1 MPAPPLESEVAI
13 ETAVGSRR
21 RPFVAALL
29 IEWTSYD
36 RVGRSPHDHA
46 RGGRTSQG
54 GSGFLPFGPLDPAPP
69 GLRRDGFPH
78 LSRGNAPDEGHRF
91 EAAGI
96 PVVMDD
102 HAFRRLQGAV
112 LELDPDPAG
121 EGYRLDHPD
130 AVLTTFC

>member
-1 MPAPPLESEVAI
+1 MTGSAVPLTITPEAAARLKAEADF
-13 ETAVGSRR
+13 SRSVLSIR
-21 RPFVAALL
+21 HLL
-29 IEWTSYD
+29 
-36 RVGRSPHDHA
+36 GC
-46 RGGRTSQG
+46 GGT
-54 GSGFLPFGPLDPAPP
+54 GFRISVDE
-69 GLRRDGFPH
+69 
-78 LSRGNAPDEGHRF
+78 NAPDEGHRF